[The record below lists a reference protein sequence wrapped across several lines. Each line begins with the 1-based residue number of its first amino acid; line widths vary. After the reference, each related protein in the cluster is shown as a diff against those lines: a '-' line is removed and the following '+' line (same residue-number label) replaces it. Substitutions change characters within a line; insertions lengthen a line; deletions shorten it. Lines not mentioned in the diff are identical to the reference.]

1 VGMNAGGVIS
11 HVEGWLEPMEDAA
24 NFIAAFFIFML
35 MILGITQIVLRTV
48 FNAPLSGYI
57 DLVELSMAGMAFL
70 GAAYTQR
77 MELLLGMLKGRKLWL
92 AEVVGTLLLMFVVG
106 VLIYYSWDHFLRSY
120 LLGDTTIDAEY
131 PVWPSKLLVPIA
143 LSFWFLRL
151 AIQLAGGIRMLMS
164 PNAQPVGVLLI
175 RDAALH
181 AKEEAEEVMG
191 EGSTGNKGR

>member
-1 VGMNAGGVIS
+1 VVGMNAGGVIS

-77 MELLLGMLKGRKLWL
+77 MELLW
-92 AEVVGTLLLMFVVG
+92 AC
-106 VLIYYSWDHFLRSY
+106 
-120 LLGDTTIDAEY
+120 
-131 PVWPSKLLVPIA
+131 
-143 LSFWFLRL
+143 
-151 AIQLAGGIRMLMS
+151 
-164 PNAQPVGVLLI
+164 
-175 RDAALH
+175 
-181 AKEEAEEVMG
+181 
-191 EGSTGNKGR
+191 